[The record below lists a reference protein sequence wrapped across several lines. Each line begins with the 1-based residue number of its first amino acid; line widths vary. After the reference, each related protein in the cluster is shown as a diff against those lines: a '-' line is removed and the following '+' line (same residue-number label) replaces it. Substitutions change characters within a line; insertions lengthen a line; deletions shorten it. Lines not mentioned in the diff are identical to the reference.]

1 MYYMLLLSNH
11 LGCDLCNPMDRTPTG
26 SSAQSRILEWVAISF
41 SRGSSQSRNRTH
53 VSCIAGGF
61 LITESLGKPMY
72 YTLHIMNHMLISSI
86 LLCAFLVLPEN
97 FFFTWYVFISSFS
110 SPVIQ
115 TKSLKYYR
123 FDPLLIMF
131 IFHLYTLLLLLLL
144 SHFSRVR
151 LCATP

>member
-1 MYYMLLLSNH
+1 MLLLSNH
-11 LGCDLCNPMDRTPTG
+11 LGCDLCNPMDCTPTG

-61 LITESLGKPMY
+61 LTTESLGKPMN
-72 YTLHIMNHMLISSI
+72 YTLTLWIICLYLPFSYVLFLFYLKIFSS
-86 LLCAFLVLPEN
+86 PD
-97 FFFTWYVFISSFS
+97 VFISSFS
-110 SPVIQ
+110 SLVIQ
-115 TKSLKYYR
+115 TKSLKYYI

-144 SHFSRVR
+144 LSRFSRVR

>member
-1 MYYMLLLSNH
+1 MWSLQSHGLYPYRFFCPVKNTGVGCHFLFQGIFPIQESNPCLLH
-11 LGCDLCNPMDRTPTG
+11 CRWIPYHWVTG
-26 SSAQSRILEWVAISF
+26 EAHEL
-41 SRGSSQSRNRTH
+41 
-53 VSCIAGGF
+53 
-61 LITESLGKPMY
+61 
-72 YTLHIMNHMLISSI
+72 YTHIMNHMLISSI

-110 SPVIQ
+110 SLVIQ

-123 FDPLLIMF
+123 FDSLLIMF

-144 SHFSRVR
+144 LSHFSHVR